1 MGSQDVVEGLSFG
14 NEWRK
19 QFADLHQ
26 PFRICTDPDSGI
38 PKLLLVGCVGS
49 VSGIVSMILL
59 AGLLLLA
66 TGTDVRWLLKFLA
79 ARRLVGRTK
88 LPAVVLAAELTAVDA
103 GLDGFCGTKI
113 PLEAAVV
120 R

>member
-26 PFRICTDPDSGI
+26 PFRICTDSDPGI

-49 VSGIVSMILL
+49 VGGIVSMILF
-59 AGLLLLA
+59 AGLLLLT
-66 TGTDVRWLLKFLA
+66 TGTDVRRLLKFLA
-79 ARRLVGRTK
+79 VRRLVGRTK
-88 LPAVVLAAELTAVDA
+88 LPAVIFPAELAAVDA
-103 GLDGFCGTKI
+103 GIDGFRGTEI
-113 PLEAAVV
+113 PFEAAVV